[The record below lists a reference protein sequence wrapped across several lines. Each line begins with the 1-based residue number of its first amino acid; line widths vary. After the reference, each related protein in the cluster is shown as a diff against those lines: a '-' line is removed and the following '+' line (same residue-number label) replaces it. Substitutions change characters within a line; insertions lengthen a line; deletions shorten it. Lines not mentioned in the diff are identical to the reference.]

1 MKNIWIVLYLKNFI
15 CFLKKTKKIT
25 IQDIA
30 KHANVSPGTV
40 DRVLHDRGKVSP
52 EKKQKINDAIKEL
65 NYNPNLLAR
74 TLALG
79 KHFTVCTLFPKSLKS
94 QDYWSLPEQGV
105 QQAATGYK
113 DFGFSVES
121 FFYSLF
127 DESSFEEQAEKILQ
141 TNPDGVILAPLF
153 EKESLTFI
161 KELDNRNIPYIFIDA
176 NIPDQ
181 NNITYIGPDTKK
193 SGYMSG
199 KLLHSLVKIDGDIL
213 VLNIVKG
220 MENST
225 NLSRIEQ
232 GFRDYY
238 DDHFAEQ
245 KPQISSLI
253 IHSTDEDTV
262 FREITKFYI
271 KNPNIKGVFVTNS
284 RAYLIARYHLYHDLN
299 IRVVGFD
306 LVEEN
311 IEYLNNGKIDCLI
324 SQSPLQQGI
333 KCIKNMFDLFIYN
346 NQPPQK
352 QFVPLDIIIKENI
365 DFYMNF

>member
-1 MKNIWIVLYLKNFI
+1 MKR
-15 CFLKKTKKIT
+15 TQKIT

-30 KHANVSPGTV
+30 RHANVSPGTV
-40 DRVLHDRGKVSP
+40 DRVIHDRGKVSP
-52 EKKQKINDAIKEL
+52 ENEQKIKDAIEKL

-79 KHFTVCTLFPKSLKS
+79 KHFTVCVFFPKSINS

-127 DESSFEEQAEKILQ
+127 DESSFEEQARKILQ
-141 TNPDGVILAPLF
+141 INPDGVVFAPLF
-153 EKESLTFI
+153 EKESLMFI
-161 KELDNRNIPYIFIDA
+161 KELNERNIPYAFIDA

-181 NNITYIGPDTKK
+181 NNITYIGPDTKR

-199 KLLHSLVKIDGDIL
+199 KLLHSLVGVDDDIL

-225 NLSRIEQ
+225 NLTRIEQ
-232 GFRDYY
+232 GFMDYY
-238 DDHFAEQ
+238 AEKCAER
-245 KPQISSLI
+245 KPKISSLI
-253 IHSTDEDTV
+253 IHSTEEDIV

-284 RAYLIARYHLYHDLN
+284 RAHLIARYHLYHDLN
-299 IRVVGFD
+299 IRVIGFD
-306 LVEEN
+306 LVKEN
-311 IEYLNNGKIDCLI
+311 IEYLNNGRIDCLI
-324 SQSPLQQGI
+324 SQSPVQQGI
-333 KCIKNMFDLFIYN
+333 KCVKTMFDLFIYN
-346 NQPPQK
+346 SKPQK
-352 QFVPLDIIIKENI
+352 IQSVPLDIIIKENI
-365 DFYMNF
+365 DFYMTFQLETS

>member
-1 MKNIWIVLYLKNFI
+1 LEKS
-15 CFLKKTKKIT
+15 KKIT

-30 KHANVSPGTV
+30 RHANVSPGTV

-52 EKKQKINDAIKEL
+52 EKKQKINDTIKEL

-79 KHFTVCTLFPKSLKS
+79 KHFTVYTLFPKSFSS

-105 QQAATGYK
+105 QQAAAGYK
-113 DFGFSVES
+113 DFGFYVES
-121 FFYSLF
+121 FYYSLF
-127 DESSFEEQAEKILQ
+127 DETTFEEEAGKILKM
-141 TNPDGVILAPLF
+141 NPDGVILAPLF
-153 EKESLTFI
+153 EKESLAFI
-161 KELDNRNIPYIFIDA
+161 KELDKRNIPTIFIDA
-176 NIPDQ
+176 TIPDQ
-181 NNITYIGPDTKK
+181 NNLTYIGPDTHR

-199 KLLHSLVKIDGDIL
+199 KLLHSLVGVDGDIL

-225 NLSRIEQ
+225 NLTGIEK
-232 GFRDYY
+232 GFREYY
-238 DDHFAEQ
+238 ENNFCGR
-245 KPQISSLI
+245 KPAISSLI
-253 IHSTDEDTV
+253 IHSTEEEVV

-271 KNPNIKGVFVTNS
+271 KNPEIKGVFVTNS

-299 IRVVGFD
+299 IRVTGFD
-306 LVEEN
+306 LVKEN
-311 IEYLNNGKIDCLI
+311 IEYLKNGKIDCLI

-333 KCIKNMFDLFIYN
+333 KCIKTMFDLFMYN
-346 NQPPQK
+346 KKPLKIQY
-352 QFVPLDIIIKENI
+352 VPLDIIIRENI

>member
-1 MKNIWIVLYLKNFI
+1 MEKS
-15 CFLKKTKKIT
+15 KKIT

-40 DRVLHDRGKVSP
+40 DRVLHDRGRVSP
-52 EKKQKINDAIKEL
+52 EKKQKINEAIKEL

-79 KHFTVCTLFPKSLKS
+79 KHFSVSTLFPKSLRP

-105 QQAATGYK
+105 QMAAAGYR
-113 DFGFSVES
+113 DFGFYVES

-127 DESSFEEQAEKILQ
+127 DEASFEEEAGKILLR
-141 TNPDGVILAPLF
+141 NPDGVILAPLF
-153 EKESLTFI
+153 EKESLAFI
-161 KELDNRNIPYIFIDA
+161 RELDNRNIPYIFMDA
-176 NIPDQ
+176 NISDQ
-181 NNITYIGPDTKK
+181 NNLTYIGPDTKR

-199 KLLHSLVKIDGDIL
+199 KLLHSLVGVNGDIL

-225 NLSRIEQ
+225 NLTSIEN
-232 GFRDYY
+232 GFIEYY
-238 DDHFAEQ
+238 EDIFTGR
-245 KPQISSLI
+245 KPAISSLI
-253 IHSTDEDTV
+253 IHSTDEEIV

-271 KNPNIKGVFVTNS
+271 KNPDIKGVFVTNS

-299 IRVVGFD
+299 IRVLGFD
-306 LVEEN
+306 LVKEN
-311 IEYLNNGKIDCLI
+311 IEYLNIGKIDCLI

-333 KCIKNMFDLFIYN
+333 KCIKTMFDLFMYN
-346 NQPPQK
+346 NKPPKIQY
-352 QFVPLDIIIKENI
+352 VPLDIIIRENI